1 MHPRGKFLAGHLS
14 AFCITPTTTALISRN
29 HSDWAHLQLL
39 RRTPSSDAGNMNQIH
54 FGTASAR
61 RRNAMIL
68 ENNSGDEDA
77 PKQGFLANLRL
88 ALFHLVLIFATVA
101 YIIAGA
107 YLFTKIEHQAELDRY
122 QSYHT
127 IYRNFINNLYQSS
140 NRSVADVE
148 NLIDTF
154 TSINF
159 RAFKEGLKPTD
170 FLVPQETSR
179 WSMISAIFFTTTVL
193 TSIGYGNLIPISTG
207 GKIFCV
213 GYAIFGIPLT
223 LVTIA
228 DLAKF
233 VADMLIMDPTE
244 DPKTGRQLLV
254 LVFLLGYM
262 TISACVY
269 TILEPMWSFLDSF
282 YFCLVSLL
290 TVGFGDLH
298 PVGTVE
304 YMLCSIVFIFI
315 GLILTTLAVDVS
327 GSVGIAKMHSI
338 GRGFDAMKMLNA
350 LRVRKSEFVA
360 KGAVSLS
367 AAARVAGR
375 RLDGQQPHQPRWF
388 AYVPKDALTIP
399 YIDESANV
407 SSRTT
412 TTTHTSI

>member
-1 MHPRGKFLAGHLS
+1 V
-14 AFCITPTTTALISRN
+14 
-29 HSDWAHLQLL
+29 
-39 RRTPSSDAGNMNQIH
+39 H
-54 FGTASAR
+54 FGRTSAR

-68 ENNSGDEDA
+68 ENNSGDGDDEDR
-77 PKQGFLANLRL
+77 PKEGFLANLRL

-122 QSYHT
+122 QSYHS
-127 IYRNFINNLYQSS
+127 IYKNFVHNLIYDSS
-140 NRSVADVE
+140 GNRSVSEVE
-148 NLIDTF
+148 NMIDAF

-159 RAFKEGLKPTD
+159 RAFKDGLKPTGRIY

-290 TVGFGDLH
+290 TVGFGDLY
-298 PVGTVE
+298 PSGTVE

-350 LRVRKSEFVA
+350 LRS
-360 KGAVSLS
+360 
-367 AAARVAGR
+367 
-375 RLDGQQPHQPRWF
+375 
-388 AYVPKDALTIP
+388 
-399 YIDESANV
+399 
-407 SSRTT
+407 
-412 TTTHTSI
+412 

>member
-1 MHPRGKFLAGHLS
+1 MHPRGRFLAGHLS
-14 AFCITPTTTALISRN
+14 AFYITPATALISRN
-29 HSDWAHLQLL
+29 HTDWAHLQLL
-39 RRTPSSDAGNMNQIH
+39 SDANNMNQVH

-68 ENNSGDEDA
+68 EQNNIGNDT
-77 PKQGFLANLRL
+77 PKEGLLANLRL

-122 QSYHT
+122 QSYHNS
-127 IYRNFINNLYQSS
+127 YRNFVVNLHQSP
-140 NRSVADVE
+140 NRSVSDVE

-154 TSINF
+154 TLINF
-159 RAFKEGLKPTD
+159 RAFKDGLKPND
-170 FLVPQETSR
+170 FLAPKNTSR
-179 WSMISAIFFTTTVL
+179 WSMISSIFFTTTVL

-269 TILEPMWSFLDSF
+269 TLLEPMWSFLDSF

-290 TVGFGDLH
+290 TVGFGDLY

-304 YMLCSIVFIFI
+304 YMLVSIVFIFI

-338 GRGFDAMKMLNA
+338 GRGFDAMRMLNA
-350 LRVRKSEFVA
+350 LRSDPTITSMMTAGAAGEERGGGDVETHSLPVIRTGIGSEEA
-360 KGAVSLS
+360 L
-367 AAARVAGR
+367 ARYSPD
-375 RLDGQQPHQPRWF
+375 L
-388 AYVPKDALTIP
+388 
-399 YIDESANV
+399 
-407 SSRTT
+407 
-412 TTTHTSI
+412 